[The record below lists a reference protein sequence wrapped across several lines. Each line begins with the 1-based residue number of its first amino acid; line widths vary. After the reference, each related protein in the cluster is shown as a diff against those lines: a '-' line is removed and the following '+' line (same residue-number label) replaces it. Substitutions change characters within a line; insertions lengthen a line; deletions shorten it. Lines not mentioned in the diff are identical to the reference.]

1 MAAPD
6 TKSRGEVRSCP
17 ACGAAIKLAAKASR
31 VQCPSCREVVTLSA
45 PPPPV
50 VVPAERSRIDELEER
65 VAKLE
70 RLLEEAVSGAAAAS
84 ASKLK
89 WLAGNVEPDFSHK
102 RAEVLCHNL
111 GTVSAHPITIQST
124 AGDDEARER
133 AEWFK
138 DVFERA
144 RWPVRGPEDAPP
156 AATRRGLAL
165 ATSLPVSPEAAA
177 TFMALRAAGFELATA
192 YDPELGASEERLI
205 VP

>member
-6 TKSRGEVRSCP
+6 TKSRGDVQSCP

-45 PPPPV
+45 PPPP
-50 VVPAERSRIDELEER
+50 PTERSRIEALEER

-70 RLLEEAVSGAAAAS
+70 RMLEDAVSGAAAAG

-89 WLAGNVEPDFSHK
+89 WLAGDVVPDFSNK

-138 DVFERA
+138 GVFERA

-192 YDPELGASEERLI
+192 YDPDLSASEERLL